1 MENIQLNRIYKHC
14 EGKTYYVRYVSKHIE
29 NDNLMVLCSVVDL
42 ESRSGL
48 GALKSETCAIP
59 YEMFVNEFELLSR

>member
-1 MENIQLNRIYKHC
+1 MGNIQLNRIYKHC

-29 NDNLMVLCSVVDL
+29 NDNFMVICSVVDL

-48 GALKSETCAIP
+48 GALKSETYAIP